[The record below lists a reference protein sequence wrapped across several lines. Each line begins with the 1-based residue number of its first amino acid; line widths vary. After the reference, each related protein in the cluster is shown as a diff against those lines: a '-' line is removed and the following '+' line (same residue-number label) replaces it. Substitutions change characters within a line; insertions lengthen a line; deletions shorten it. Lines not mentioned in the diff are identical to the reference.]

1 LTLDYGKKVDA
12 LRRRYRKFLWDA
24 EFRDTLGAIVVASG
38 LCRYAVYVAQDGKRG
53 VAVMNLD
60 QLMPI
65 TVEVT
70 LPNSGKLEVATPEEQ
85 DAKPSTGSLS
95 VPPRSAVVLMEV

>member
-1 LTLDYGKKVDA
+1 
-12 LRRRYRKFLWDA
+12 
-24 EFRDTLGAIVVASG
+24 
-38 LCRYAVYVAQDGKRG
+38 
-53 VAVMNLD
+53 
-60 QLMPI
+60 MPI